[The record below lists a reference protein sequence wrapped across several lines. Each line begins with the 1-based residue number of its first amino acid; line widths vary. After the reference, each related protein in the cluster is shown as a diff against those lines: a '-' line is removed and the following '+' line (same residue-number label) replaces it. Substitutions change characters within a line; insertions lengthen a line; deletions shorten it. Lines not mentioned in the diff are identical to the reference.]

1 LRNSR
6 GIAFFPNPA
15 RQPALCGRSRRR
27 PGCSSSSA
35 YRRLMART
43 VVLRPSNGWAA
54 IAAFSQI
61 MIVFVRI
68 AFPDGRFSS
77 AKNTP
82 NYVSIAYVIFHD
94 WESQD

>member
-15 RQPALCGRSRRR
+15 RQRALCGRSRGR

-43 VVLRPSNGWAA
+43 VVLRPSNGSAA
-54 IAAFSQI
+54 IAAFSQV

-68 AFPDGRFSS
+68 AFPDGRLSG
-77 AKNTP
+77 AE

-94 WESQD
+94 